1 MKKVAALFAIAAVLY
16 CFAVFMFPVTRNFEL
31 QFAVRSVT
39 IGGAI
44 YGYRV
49 YIPPNRNRKE
59 QLPIVL
65 FLHGAGERGSDNVAQ
80 TKVGIG
86 PALASGAYPAIVVMP
101 QCPEGRLW
109 TDQAVR
115 EFTMVAL
122 ESAIQEFNGDSERIY
137 LTGIS
142 MGGYGAW
149 SFAYH
154 YPKKFAALAPIA
166 GGVKR
171 LETNYK
177 NLVLDAVSDAEDIY
191 GDITKKIGTM
201 PVWAFEGRLDTT
213 VPWAD
218 QHQMVEA
225 LRVSGNNARE
235 TIYEDL
241 DHHIWDRA
249 YVDPE
254 LARWFFAGASRNKVN

>member
-1 MKKVAALFAIAAVLY
+1 MKKVAALFAIVAVLY
-16 CFAVFMFPVTRNFEL
+16 CFALFMFPVKRNSEPRFIAH
-31 QFAVRSVT
+31 FVKV
-39 IGGAI
+39 GGVI
-44 YGYRV
+44 HGYQV

-59 QLPIVL
+59 QLPVIL

-115 EFTMVAL
+115 EMAMVAL
-122 ESAIQEFNGDSERIY
+122 ESAIQEFNGDSARIY

-154 YPKKFAALAPIA
+154 YPKKFAALVPIA

-177 NLVLDAVSDAEDIY
+177 NLVLDAVSGAEEPY
-191 GDITKKIGTM
+191 GDIAEKIGRI
-201 PVWAFEGRLDTT
+201 PVWAFEGKLDTT

-218 QHQMVEA
+218 QHRMVEA
-225 LRVSGNNARE
+225 LRASGNNARE

-241 DHHIWDRA
+241 GHEIWNRA
-249 YVDPE
+249 YSEPE
-254 LARWFFAGASRNKVN
+254 FVTWLFRQRRE